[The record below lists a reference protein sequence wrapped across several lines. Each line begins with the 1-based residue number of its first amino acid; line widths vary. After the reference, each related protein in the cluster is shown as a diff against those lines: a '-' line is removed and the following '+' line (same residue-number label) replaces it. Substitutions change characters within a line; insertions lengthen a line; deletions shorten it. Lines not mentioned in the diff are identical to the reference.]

1 MEDETETTRNGRSDI
16 AGMGWDRVGWARRQ
30 TGKHEDATSERTVSS
45 SVSQSATDL
54 TWMENRPLSRLDVKL
69 VSGGAGMQ
77 WRLSWLDPRTW
88 LMTVKCSGKLLQR
101 EYHSRGAEQRCLISV
116 TAPCACFGLTKVTK
130 VVLVYIW
137 ANMGHLGIPMTISV
151 HAFTSRCNN
160 KYQ

>member
-1 MEDETETTRNGRSDI
+1 
-16 AGMGWDRVGWARRQ
+16 MGWDRVGWARRQ

-116 TAPCACFGLTKVTK
+116 TAPCACFGLTKVI
-130 VVLVYIW
+130 LVYIW
-137 ANMGHLGIPMTISV
+137 ANMGDLGIPMTISV